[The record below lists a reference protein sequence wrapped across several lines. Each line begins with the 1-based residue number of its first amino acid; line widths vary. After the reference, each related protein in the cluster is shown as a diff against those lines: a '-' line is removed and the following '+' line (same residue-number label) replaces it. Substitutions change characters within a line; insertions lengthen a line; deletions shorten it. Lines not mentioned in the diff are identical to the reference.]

1 MAARTKVD
9 FSRLLLSII
18 ICLLEHNTQY
28 HWAICLHIWCCYLLW
43 SGSPIMK
50 DSLVLLLPCSES
62 WLVMKDVVSVWFS
75 SIFGVKDWELC
86 VSIDSPL
93 PLLILEFNCYKV
105 ILIETRRESTVSSK
119 NLGWLDL
126 SSTWKTQT
134 SPKDSS
140 WIKSRS
146 PHDVEIRWDLSQG

>member
-1 MAARTKVD
+1 MYLKRIYLLTYLGLWHEMNSITMAARTKVD

-93 PLLILEFNCYKV
+93 PLLILEFNYYKV
-105 ILIETRRESTVSSK
+105 ILIEKGSAYKPRNADFSA
-119 NLGWLDL
+119 LFPF
-126 SSTWKTQT
+126 Q
-134 SPKDSS
+134 
-140 WIKSRS
+140 SRL
-146 PHDVEIRWDLSQG
+146 RTN